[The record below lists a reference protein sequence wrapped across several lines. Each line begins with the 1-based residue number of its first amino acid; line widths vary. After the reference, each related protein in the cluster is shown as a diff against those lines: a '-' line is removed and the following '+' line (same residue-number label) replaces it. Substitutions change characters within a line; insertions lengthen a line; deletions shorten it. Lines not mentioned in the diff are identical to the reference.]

1 MVWSGGEGV
10 AADAEVAA
18 VGGIVRA
25 GRLKRRAITYRQPKG
40 CSEFF

>member
-1 MVWSGGEGV
+1 MVKGMVKGLAV
-10 AADAEVAA
+10 DTEVAA

-25 GRLKRRAITYRQPKG
+25 GKLKRRAITYWQPNG